1 MKTGATEERVK
12 IGDDT
17 SQFSVFEVKEV
28 DKMFSSCNRG
38 PVRGS
43 NLCPAEGDSSQSN
56 RDENT
61 ADGEV
66 PSLVAS
72 ALRVKNHTKIIQAK
86 ITILPR
92 VQ

>member
-1 MKTGATEERVK
+1 
-12 IGDDT
+12 
-17 SQFSVFEVKEV
+17 
-28 DKMFSSCNRG
+28 MFSSCNRG

-43 NLCPAEGDSSQSN
+43 NLCPAGGDSSQIN

-61 ADGEV
+61 VDGEV
-66 PSLVAS
+66 TSLVAS
-72 ALRVKNHTKIIQAK
+72 ALRVKNHTKFIQEK